1 MNVTHNKVQIT
12 SKNIFYPDNITSHEG
27 HVVNIRPA
35 QAETNI
41 MAKKMPHVQSA
52 FTELTGQ
59 RKENM
64 HIWAG
69 MQAWLHNPEHV
80 GEVDVCV

>member
-1 MNVTHNKVQIT
+1 MLHIIKCKSLPKT
-12 SKNIFYPDNITSHEG
+12 FYPDNITSHEG

-59 RKENM
+59 RKENI
-64 HIWAG
+64 HI
-69 MQAWLHNPEHV
+69 
-80 GEVDVCV
+80 